1 MPDVSERLRD
11 LVDGAE
17 IPVTMSD
24 VEAMLADRSH
34 HRAMRSRRRHW
45 WTTAGVLTAA
55 AVLVVVVI
63 VSIATV
69 PLSPSVK
76 IRIPASTPIALDVP
90 STPKLAIKLPNYA
103 IENHRINWAKVP
115 SYIPLFLGTSLIGY
129 VQKTSVE
136 HPPLIAAPKIN
147 QVPPPSGQSVRP
159 TCVLVSPNSPK
170 VVKVFSKSHVLVG
183 WIFPTSGFVRVGDG
197 QTCGP

>member
-1 MPDVSERLRD
+1 MLDVSERLREF
-11 LVDGAE
+11 VDGAE

-24 VEAMLADRSH
+24 IEAVLADRP
-34 HRAMRSRRRHW
+34 RRPAMRSKQRHW
-45 WTTAGVLTAA
+45 WTTPGVLTAT

-63 VSIATV
+63 VSIVAV
-69 PLSPSVK
+69 PSPPPVK

-103 IENHRINWAKVP
+103 IEKHRINWAKVP

-129 VQKTSVE
+129 VQKSSVE

-159 TCVLVSPNSPK
+159 TCVLVSPNSPE
-170 VVKVFSKSHVLVG
+170 VVKVFSKTRVLVG
-183 WIFPTSGFVRVGDG
+183 WIFPTAGFVRVGNG